1 MERQAQQTPP
11 YVSVVVPHYND
22 LVALDHCLTTLLT
35 QTYPRDRY
43 EIIVADNASPQ
54 GRDAVAQVIAGR
66 AALVV
71 VEEKGAGPAR
81 NGGVAISK
89 GEILAFTDSD
99 CKAEPQWLVE
109 GVAGLSEYDF
119 VGGRVRVLVD
129 DPKHMTPTEAFERV
143 FAFDFKSYIIRKGFT
158 GSGNLFCSR
167 ALFDK
172 VGGFRVG
179 VSEDVEWSHRARS
192 FGFTLGYAP
201 AAIVGHPARK
211 SWSELWRKWR
221 RMNDEGWGLA
231 KDRRNGRIIWLL
243 RTLALPASA
252 LVHSPRVLLSPE
264 LDTLGQKLAALGI
277 LYRLRVTRAADAL
290 RVMVTA
296 P

>member
-1 MERQAQQTPP
+1 M
-11 YVSVVVPHYND
+11 VD
-22 LVALDHCLTTLLT
+22 L
-35 QTYPRDRY
+35 
-43 EIIVADNASPQ
+43 
-54 GRDAVAQVIAGR
+54 
-66 AALVV
+66 
-71 VEEKGAGPAR
+71 PAP
-81 NGGVAISK
+81 
-89 GEILAFTDSD
+89 L
-99 CKAEPQWLVE
+99 
-109 GVAGLSEYDF
+109 
-119 VGGRVRVLVD
+119 
-129 DPKHMTPTEAFERV
+129 
-143 FAFDFKSYIIRKGFT
+143 
-158 GSGNLFCSR
+158 
-167 ALFDK
+167 
-172 VGGFRVG
+172 
-179 VSEDVEWSHRARS
+179 
-192 FGFTLGYAP
+192 
-201 AAIVGHPARK
+201 PARK

>member
-1 MERQAQQTPP
+1 M
-11 YVSVVVPHYND
+11 SVVVPHYND

>member
-11 YVSVVVPHYND
+11 YVRVVVPHYND